1 MSRVVIVDGMN
12 FMHRARSGWQMGPA
26 PVVFNF
32 MRNFRALVDE
42 LKPDRLY
49 FVLEGKARHRRE
61 VFAEYKANR
70 TVEPGS
76 KEAIEREKF
85 FSQVTE
91 VIELLKSNF
100 PISVVRH
107 PHFECDDT
115 VYNLIK
121 RSQSGIN
128 WTVVSNDTDFI
139 QLLNEFD
146 NVKIWNPMKKGFVEG
161 TEYDYVTWKS
171 LRGDD
176 ADNIP
181 GIVGIG
187 DKRAEELARDENAL
201 RQFLG
206 GDSATNDKFLLNF
219 YLIKFATWTDDEA
232 TEMTTSSPQ
241 KNWSPLRSTFEKY
254 GFSSLL
260 NEGTWNKFVGTFD
273 TLWEV

>member
-42 LKPDRLY
+42 LKPDRMY

-70 TVEPGS
+70 KVEPGS

-121 RSQSGIN
+121 RSQPGIN

-139 QLLNEFD
+139 QLLNEFE
-146 NVKIWNPMKKGFVEG
+146 NVKIWNPMKKAFVKG

-187 DKRAEELARDENAL
+187 DKKAEELARDGDAL

-206 GDSATNDKFLLNF
+206 GDSDANDKFLLNF
-219 YLIKFATWTDDEA
+219 HLIKFATWTDDEA
-232 TEMTTSSPQ
+232 AEMTTSSPQ

-254 GFSSLL
+254 GFNSLL
-260 NEGTWNKFVGTFD
+260 KEGAWNKFVGTFD